1 MGIEERFK
9 MPQINGV
16 VCNALT
22 FFNRSGE
29 IIKSLNSLLIRHIL
43 TNDVNALLLFGNMG
57 NEQLFSNKIE
67 EKLKLI
73 DIAMELTQKKNP
85 ILLGIYG
92 NNAEDVME
100 QIESFRKKYEEINFM
115 ISPPISEKLPSKALE
130 SYFENILGSINP
142 RNQIYLYNN
151 PLQSAKNE
159 IDPNWLI
166 SLTKFSTLRGLN
178 DSFYN
183 IKMCK
188 SYLSLLN
195 DNFSVFCGLEENSQ
209 NFFQLIPLDLRKY
222 SGIVS
227 SISNL
232 VNLCS
237 KLYYYALNDNL
248 LELLQTQEEIN
259 DIRGKIYNI
268 KIDDDEKQRGL
279 LYAFLYLY
287 RDLISKNDEEINYI
301 SSILQNEIDRISKE
315 RIEATVNSL
324 INSKQI
330 YQLYSI
336 GKKEIYQFQDIIKIF
351 SQIDV
356 LVQQG
361 KVKKITGPYIADVNT
376 IYKVKFEKSKLVFRF
391 RTSKFFQFE
400 DLVKQKLFF
409 PFLDKTLTPNDI
421 NLREKIKEII
431 KTKTGAYLFNKDKP
445 PVIPVSNLIY
455 FDETKHFVP
464 YIFSVQDYIRGK
476 PLFPLINKYI
486 NEGKNLNTQKFITLF
501 EILGTHLANLHSIKF
516 DSYSKNI
523 SNIGASKK
531 ISYSESIMNELEEEL
546 QEAKKNKIDFGNDI
560 RDYFKDNVA
569 LLEEENEFVLLHN
582 DFHSQ
587 NIIVKEDQ
595 GIIHVNGLV
604 DFDNWFVGSRAQD
617 FIKIDY
623 LILKPLNIPSFTN
636 AFYNTYSKFYNIDN
650 DFIKKIE
657 IYKLLWLLNKYNYES
672 ELKRKDALPVF
683 ETSSLN
689 NYLFEI
695 KTIISQ

>member
-1 MGIEERFK
+1 

-100 QIESFRKKYEEINFM
+100 QIESFSKKYEVINFM
-115 ISPPISEKLPSKALE
+115 ISPPVSEKLSSEALE

-159 IDPNWLI
+159 IDPDWLI

-301 SSILQNEIDRISKE
+301 SSILQNE
-315 RIEATVNSL
+315 
-324 INSKQI
+324 
-330 YQLYSI
+330 
-336 GKKEIYQFQDIIKIF
+336 
-351 SQIDV
+351 
-356 LVQQG
+356 
-361 KVKKITGPYIADVNT
+361 
-376 IYKVKFEKSKLVFRF
+376 
-391 RTSKFFQFE
+391 
-400 DLVKQKLFF
+400 
-409 PFLDKTLTPNDI
+409 
-421 NLREKIKEII
+421 
-431 KTKTGAYLFNKDKP
+431 
-445 PVIPVSNLIY
+445 
-455 FDETKHFVP
+455 
-464 YIFSVQDYIRGK
+464 
-476 PLFPLINKYI
+476 
-486 NEGKNLNTQKFITLF
+486 
-501 EILGTHLANLHSIKF
+501 
-516 DSYSKNI
+516 
-523 SNIGASKK
+523 
-531 ISYSESIMNELEEEL
+531 
-546 QEAKKNKIDFGNDI
+546 
-560 RDYFKDNVA
+560 
-569 LLEEENEFVLLHN
+569 
-582 DFHSQ
+582 
-587 NIIVKEDQ
+587 
-595 GIIHVNGLV
+595 
-604 DFDNWFVGSRAQD
+604 
-617 FIKIDY
+617 
-623 LILKPLNIPSFTN
+623 
-636 AFYNTYSKFYNIDN
+636 
-650 DFIKKIE
+650 
-657 IYKLLWLLNKYNYES
+657 
-672 ELKRKDALPVF
+672 
-683 ETSSLN
+683 
-689 NYLFEI
+689 
-695 KTIISQ
+695 